1 MHQSRAQSVFKK
13 CRSGLEYGIV
23 KCRTALM
30 IQTTAAVPHKITEM
44 RLTDFFILTPPLGR
58 RTTDFYPHD
67 TESGLSQTGSRRE
80 RQTQH

>member
-1 MHQSRAQSVFKK
+1 
-13 CRSGLEYGIV
+13 
-23 KCRTALM
+23 M

-44 RLTDFFILTPPLGR
+44 MLTYFFIQTPPLGR

-80 RQTQH
+80 RQIQH

>member
-1 MHQSRAQSVFKK
+1 MHQSRAQSVFKN
-13 CRSGLEYGIV
+13 CRNGLEYGIV

-30 IQTTAAVPHKITEM
+30 IQTAVPHKITEI
-44 RLTDFFILTPPLGR
+44 RLTYFFILTPPLGR